1 MVFKDTCLN
10 VSLNVKAPILRK
22 QDSDCHKIRILVT
35 FGELRGAWGGLCIVE
50 KVLGLDQGDSS
61 ISACF
66 QVNIEL
72 FF

>member
-35 FGELRGAWGGLCIVE
+35 FGELRGA
-50 KVLGLDQGDSS
+50 
-61 ISACF
+61 
-66 QVNIEL
+66 
-72 FF
+72 